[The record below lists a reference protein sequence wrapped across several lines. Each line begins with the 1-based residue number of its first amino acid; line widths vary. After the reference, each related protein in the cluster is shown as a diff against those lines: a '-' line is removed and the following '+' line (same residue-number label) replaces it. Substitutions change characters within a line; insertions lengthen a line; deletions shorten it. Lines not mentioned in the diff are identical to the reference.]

1 MLRYDFYYG
10 QKVRESELDDAFDA
24 VEDALAVFLQ
34 GFGLSGILNGA
45 DVTEH
50 NPTPN
55 FTVDV
60 SGPALVYDQLAQKIA
75 WATTE
80 NVDCTVDENGTA
92 TAVSTSG
99 NEKYLSIFAEFVRDA
114 SDPRTDRNGATVFFV
129 NAESYAINVVQ
140 GVEAPTGTAVKPSLR
155 SDQVLLGDVLI
166 TYGMTQ
172 IQNSDIDLDRA
183 EYPYDIT
190 GSPFSVKEK
199 NLVDVLQAMVDQLN
213 TYSTGNATLA
223 GTNTFTGVNTF
234 NNDVAFNDNVDFES
248 GSVPV
253 FTSVPTFENGAQF
266 DDSAQF
272 DLGLTTT
279 VQLEYASAYNHD
291 HVLAGNFM
299 PHMDSSGVPAWRN
312 PSNYGSWYSI
322 ENVGELYA
330 PLQIP
335 VIGSAITLA
344 VDVLLEPGAARTS
357 TNKVKVVLTETI
369 PSFTPSYI
377 TGGSTLDTQYDDGT
391 TNKQIVVVT
400 SSITP
405 TSAKFFGL
413 IITAGNDGAT
423 NTDIV
428 HHVRVR
434 LSHTKISP
442 VMTGF

>member
-34 GFGLSGILNGA
+34 GFGLNGILNGA

-199 NLVDVLQAMVDQLN
+199 NLLDVLQAMLDEYNGIFGVAHTWTAQQ
-213 TYSTGNATLA
+213 
-223 GTNTFTGVNTF
+223 TF
-234 NNDVAFNDNVDFES
+234 S
-248 GSVPV
+248 GSVPIRIYPAA
-253 FTSVPTFENGAQF
+253 SPTLANNGDIALDTTGNDRLIARINGVDRDVAQAQQSRTLRLS
-266 DDSAQF
+266 SA
-272 DLGLTTT
+272 
-279 VQLEYASAYNHD
+279 
-291 HVLAGNFM
+291 
-299 PHMDSSGVPAWRN
+299 SGVPVGTDWSYLPTTSNKWRSQN
-312 PSNYGSWYSI
+312 IDGSTYRMAFPLNGVIPWGSTITEISVYVTPDGTSTGTDRFLV
-322 ENVGELYA
+322 EFYQNVYLVDSAYHD
-330 PLQIP
+330 
-335 VIGSAITLA
+335 GSASAQWVT
-344 VDVLLEPGAARTS
+344 
-357 TNKVKVVLTETI
+357 
-369 PSFTPSYI
+369 I
-377 TGGSTLDTQYDDGT
+377 TGLSEVVGSNNTDYR
-391 TNKQIVVVT
+391 IVIRAQLAT
-400 SSITP
+400 SGSGYNEIEGVNVDFT
-405 TSAKFFGL
+405 
-413 IITAGNDGAT
+413 DGAFA
-423 NTDIV
+423 
-428 HHVRVR
+428 RVQ
-434 LSHTKISP
+434 
-442 VMTGF
+442 